1 VTDDAN
7 RNIGRSSHGEQWD
20 ARGLLRF
27 LGLWGWAVVVI
38 GALLCLL
45 PGAAEAA
52 GQKTAAAT
60 ENELCTREALAQ
72 MRAGGNAIDGA
83 VTAALVAGVASPTSS
98 GIGGGGFAV
107 VWLANPGKP
116 FVLDFREYAPKGVD
130 VAAFEK
136 RPFGDTERGK
146 YSGVPG
152 EVAGL
157 YELHKRYGKRGWKEV
172 VEPAMR
178 LAKNGFAVG
187 KHLANALVQS
197 QKGLR
202 VDSGLDRIFYAGGK
216 PAAAGATVKNPE
228 LAATLERIA
237 TVGPDGFYKGEVAAD
252 LVAASKSAG
261 GALTEEE
268 LAKYKPTER
277 SPLHVKWEGYDIYTT
292 PLPSAGGVLLAQTL
306 ALSSKAELEK
316 LGYQSGAYQHVI
328 AESFRGALSDR
339 MRYIGD
345 PAVEK
350 VDTAKL
356 LSPARMAARKKTIA
370 KDRTHA
376 LPRFGLEEH
385 GTHHISIADAAGNV
399 VALTTT
405 VNRTFGAK
413 LTGTKSGVVLNDQL
427 DDFTKQKD
435 VAAFGLKQ
443 SPNRPRPGARPVSS
457 MTPTIVVKN
466 GQPVLA
472 IGGSGGMTIATNVT
486 QLLLGRL
493 AFGKS
498 PAELVKTPRFYVV
511 PNGPTILVEKGASPK
526 LMEDLRFRGEV
537 VATMPF
543 TGSAVQMIAIE
554 NGKKLPA
561 SDDRKFGSARA
572 E

>member
-1 VTDDAN
+1 VTADAM
-7 RNIGRSSHGEQWD
+7 RNIGRVLRGRQWG
-20 ARGLLRF
+20 GLFVL
-27 LGLWGWAVVVI
+27 AIVV
-38 GALLCLL
+38 ALSGLL

-52 GQKTAAAT
+52 GQRTAAAT
-60 ENELCTREALAQ
+60 ENELSTREALAQ

-116 FVLDFREYAPKGVD
+116 IVLDFREYAPKGVD
-130 VAAFEK
+130 AAAFEK
-136 RPFGDTERGK
+136 RPFGEKERAK
-146 YSGVPG
+146 YTGIPG

-157 YELHKRYGKRGWKEV
+157 YELHKRHGKRKWSEV
-172 VEPAMR
+172 VEPAVR
-178 LAKNGFAVG
+178 LAKNGFSVG
-187 KHLANALVQS
+187 KHLARSLVS
-197 QKGLR
+197 NEKGLR
-202 VDSGLDRIFYAGGK
+202 VDSGISRVFYSGGK

-228 LAATLERIA
+228 LGATLEKIA
-237 TVGPDGFYKGEVAAD
+237 AQGPDAFYKGDVAAD
-252 LVAASKSAG
+252 LVAASQSAG
-261 GALTEEE
+261 GALTLEE
-268 LAKYKPTER
+268 LAKYQPIDR
-277 SPLHVKWEGYDIYTT
+277 QPLHVKWEGYDVYTM
-292 PLPSAGGVLLAQTL
+292 PLPSAGGLLVAQTL
-306 ALSSKAELEK
+306 ALNTKAELEK
-316 LGYQSGAYQHVI
+316 LGYQSGAYHHVI
-328 AESFRGALSDR
+328 AESFRGALADR
-339 MRYIGD
+339 MRYVGD

-350 VDTAKL
+350 VDMAKL
-356 LSPARMAARKKTIA
+356 LSPARMAARKKKIA

-385 GTHHISIADAAGNV
+385 GTHHISVADDAGNV

-413 LTGTKSGVVLNDQL
+413 LTGTKSGVVLNDEL

-466 GQPVLA
+466 GQPILA
-472 IGGSGGMTIATNVT
+472 IGGSGGMTISTNVT

-493 AFGKS
+493 VFGKT
-498 PAELVKTPRFYVV
+498 PAELVKGPRFYVV
-511 PNGPTILVEKGASPK
+511 PNGPTILLEKGASPK
-526 LMEDLRFRGEV
+526 LVEDLRFRGEV

-543 TGSAVQMIAIE
+543 TQSGVQMIAIE

-561 SDDRKFGSARA
+561 SDQRKFGSARA